1 MRKFLSAVIIFALTG
16 AVAFLLWE
24 DLNIRKTQRQSQP
37 AAWTEKEHL
46 EYANT
51 LLSKGLDS
59 QAAEAFEFY
68 LGNSSLDKKALAA
81 AIYRL
86 GNIYMDLEEYEKA
99 VRSFYKSEILD
110 NQAEYKTAMNEQ
122 IVEAL
127 EKLGLSKQAQYEL
140 ESRTSLGAPVKEGEN
155 VVAQIGNRKITESQ
169 IEQAIEMLPEMVQG
183 EFSPGEGRLDF
194 IKQYVATEILYD
206 KAKKLGL
213 DKYGKIKDYLEDFKK
228 QFIVQQLVQQQI
240 SKDLKISPQD
250 LELYYKANKD
260 RYAVA
265 EAVKVSYLE
274 LEDPL
279 KKDEVINNLKSGKGV
294 MSGQWIEKDG
304 IIIPGIGDA
313 EETIEML
320 FKEEKSA
327 IAGPL
332 KIKDKEYIFIIDDK
346 RAREEKSFD
355 QVKEQVEIEY
365 RNQKQQELINLL
377 LEKTLEEQEVKILYT
392 PDEDKSQSQKEDEG
406 LKK

>member
-1 MRKFLSAVIIFALTG
+1 MKKFLSAVIIFALTG

-24 DLNIRKTQRQSQP
+24 DSRVRKAQRHDQP
-37 AAWTEKEHL
+37 AAWTEKEQL

-110 NQAEYKTAMNEQ
+110 NQAEYKTAMNER

-140 ESRTSLGAPVKEGEN
+140 QSRTSLGAPVKEGEN
-155 VVAQIGNRKITESQ
+155 IVAQIGNRKITESQ
-169 IEQAIEMLPEMVQG
+169 IDQAIEMLPEMVQG
-183 EFSPGEGRLDF
+183 EFSSGNGKLDF

-240 SKDLKISPQD
+240 SKAL
-250 LELYYKANKD
+250 
-260 RYAVA
+260 
-265 EAVKVSYLE
+265 
-274 LEDPL
+274 
-279 KKDEVINNLKSGKGV
+279 
-294 MSGQWIEKDG
+294 
-304 IIIPGIGDA
+304 
-313 EETIEML
+313 
-320 FKEEKSA
+320 
-327 IAGPL
+327 
-332 KIKDKEYIFIIDDK
+332 
-346 RAREEKSFD
+346 
-355 QVKEQVEIEY
+355 
-365 RNQKQQELINLL
+365 
-377 LEKTLEEQEVKILYT
+377 
-392 PDEDKSQSQKEDEG
+392 
-406 LKK
+406 